1 MATVCIILGFVVM
14 GLVLNAFELLACH
27 TAASHD
33 AYINSDDY

>member
-27 TAASHD
+27 TGDYHE
-33 AYINSDDY
+33 AYLDSEGY